1 MANNKQIRDGNA
13 QLFTTKTTESAGVN
27 TPHVNIDSIP
37 LATNASTEAK
47 QDAGNTSLSSI
58 DNKTPD
64 LENGHVPIAFSSVHY
79 FFSTLNSTE
88 AQLPSLDVFTGGID
102 DIVIYPAV
110 SILCK
115 SDQNGI
121 LTIRQFIDAL
131 GAEECNVQSFE
142 VFANIPNA
150 FSYPINGNYFQAE
163 FKNTGLVATKKFRLD
178 IAYGAIEGAT
188 RRNNAPVA
196 VNEVAGNVVKD
207 LFRTTFA
214 NTIVGGVDPSFF
226 NPITVGTGQAI
237 GQSSGNLVLT
247 SGTTAN
253 ADTILRS
260 TQSFYGSMLLRAQ
273 TILSQ
278 RIINNNFFVELVD
291 VIGDNLAVT
300 INSATSITVTIP
312 DNPFNSFNVGQ
323 SMYIGNLR
331 GFTGATAISGRYAI
345 ASVSLDDVTF
355 TTVGFVLG
363 SVNTGTCSL
372 FGWNHYKLLY
382 NGTTATSALYDAQ
395 RRGWSSGDTTV
406 TINTTTGVGHMAIL
420 QNDEG
425 NAYMLDQLVAS
436 SATLQPTARASR
448 VINLPEENTP
458 LFLQIRIV
466 NGTTAPASTTTWSL
480 GTISVE
486 NFSAL
491 PITVNNIKAQGLGN
505 TMPVNVQNTVPVT
518 LSSTTITSI
527 SAGTNLV
534 GDFGLQV
541 RANATGA
548 ATPVNINSPATP
560 VGQIIKASAGRIL
573 SVNLTNSNA
582 SARFLKVF
590 NATSVTMGTTSA
602 AYEIAI
608 PPSFNPLN
616 ISLPLASAA
625 TTGIVVAITGAR
637 GLTDNTAITANDVT
651 GFITFA

>member
-1 MANNKQIRDGNA
+1 
-13 QLFTTKTTESAGVN
+13 
-27 TPHVNIDSIP
+27 
-37 LATNASTEAK
+37 
-47 QDAGNTSLSSI
+47 
-58 DNKTPD
+58 
-64 LENGHVPIAFSSVHY
+64 
-79 FFSTLNSTE
+79 
-88 AQLPSLDVFTGGID
+88 
-102 DIVIYPAV
+102 
-110 SILCK
+110 
-115 SDQNGI
+115 
-121 LTIRQFIDAL
+121 
-131 GAEECNVQSFE
+131 
-142 VFANIPNA
+142 
-150 FSYPINGNYFQAE
+150 
-163 FKNTGLVATKKFRLD
+163 
-178 IAYGAIEGAT
+178 
-188 RRNNAPVA
+188 
-196 VNEVAGNVVKD
+196 
-207 LFRTTFA
+207 
-214 NTIVGGVDPSFF
+214 
-226 NPITVGTGQAI
+226 
-237 GQSSGNLVLT
+237 
-247 SGTTAN
+247 
-253 ADTILRS
+253 
-260 TQSFYGSMLLRAQ
+260 
-273 TILSQ
+273 
-278 RIINNNFFVELVD
+278 
-291 VIGDNLAVT
+291 
-300 INSATSITVTIP
+300 
-312 DNPFNSFNVGQ
+312 
-323 SMYIGNLR
+323 
-331 GFTGATAISGRYAI
+331 
-345 ASVSLDDVTF
+345 
-355 TTVGFVLG
+355 
-363 SVNTGTCSL
+363 
-372 FGWNHYKLLY
+372 
-382 NGTTATSALYDAQ
+382 
-395 RRGWSSGDTTV
+395 
-406 TINTTTGVGHMAIL
+406 MAIL

-466 NGTTAPASTTTWSL
+466 NGTTAPASTTTWNL

-527 SAGTNLV
+527 SAGTNLI

-608 PPSFNPLN
+608 PPSFNPLS
-616 ISLPLASAA
+616 ISLPFASAA

>member
-1 MANNKQIRDGNA
+1 MANNKEIRDGNGG
-13 QLFTTKTTESAGVN
+13 LFITKTTDSAGVN
-27 TPHVNIDSIP
+27 TPHVNVDSVP
-37 LATNASTEAK
+37 LATNAATEAK
-47 QDAGNTSLSSI
+47 QDVGNTLLSSI
-58 DNKTPD
+58 DEKTPA

-79 FFSTLNSTE
+79 FFSVLNSTE
-88 AQLPSLDVFTGGID
+88 AQLPSLAVFTGGID
-102 DIVIYPAV
+102 NIVIYPAA

-131 GAEECNVQSFE
+131 GEEECSVQSFE

-188 RRNNAPVA
+188 RRNNAPVS

-214 NTIVGGVDPSFF
+214 NKIVGGVDPSFF
-226 NPITVGTGQAI
+226 NPITVGTGQTI

-278 RIINNNFFVELVD
+278 RIANNNFFVELVD

-372 FGWNHYKLLY
+372 FGWNNYQLLY
-382 NGTTATSALYDAQ
+382 DSTTATQAKYDAQ
-395 RRGWSSGDTTV
+395 RRGWNTGQTTV
-406 TINTTTGVGHMAIL
+406 TINTTAGVGHMAIL

-458 LFLQIRIV
+458 LFLQLRIV
-466 NGTTAPASTTTWSL
+466 NGTTAPASTTTWNL

-505 TMPVNVQNTVPVT
+505 TMPVSIQNIVSATI
-518 LSSTTITSI
+518 SSAI
-527 SAGTNLV
+527 SAGTNLI
-534 GDFGLQV
+534 GDFGIQY

-548 ATPVNINSPATP
+548 ASRNHLISAATTNP
-560 VGQIIKASAGRIL
+560 TVIKASAGRLLGWNVSNTNAAYRYVKLHNQTTAPTAGTGVVQTIA
-573 SVNLTNSNA
+573 VPPNSNVNF
-582 SARFLKVF
+582 SCE
-590 NATSVTMGTTSA
+590 GG
-602 AYEIAI
+602 IA
-608 PPSFNPLN
+608 F
-616 ISLPLASAA
+616 
-625 TTGIVVAITGAR
+625 TTGIAMTTVTGTA
-637 GLTDNTAITANDVT
+637 DNDNGAVGANDLIIDI
-651 GFITFA
+651 FFA